1 MTSIDTHRGSH
12 LPLALAL
19 LYAAAIAFASLQPF
33 SGWIPP
39 LRDTPFWLFATSRT
53 TRFDTIANFATYV
66 PLGLFVS
73 LVPRRP
79 RLATCLAL
87 AFVAGAALSF
97 VLETLQWFMPPRS
110 ANWIDFAAN
119 TLGALLG
126 GVLGATF
133 ARSPLRA
140 WLRLLRERLVIPG
153 VLGDVGIALL
163 ALWLVAQVN
172 PAIAPFALTFDPDP
186 LKLQANAARAN
197 DLAATLIEAA
207 QSAFQLAGVGL
218 FVSLLVRDRRYAAGA
233 VLLLVG
239 TAMFAKG
246 LAAQMLLKPEVF
258 ESWLSL
264 GAVLGLGAG
273 ALLLAGALML
283 PRPMQVAGCAIALL
297 TSLLTPLL
305 TPDLMFAAPP
315 LTIFNWRYGHLLNF
329 NGLTRIVLVG
339 WPLAAAVWLFALAG
353 RPHWGQAV

>member
-1 MTSIDTHRGSH
+1 MNAIATQRSSH

-39 LRDTPFWLFATSRT
+39 LPDTPFWLFAPSRSS
-53 TRFDTIANFATYV
+53 RFDTIANIATYV

-73 LVPRRP
+73 LVPLRTRFVGC
-79 RLATCLAL
+79 LLLAL
-87 AFVAGAALSF
+87 AAGALLSF
-97 VLETLQWFMPPRS
+97 VLETLQWSMPPRS
-110 ANWIDFAAN
+110 ASWIDFAAN
-119 TLGALLG
+119 SLGAFAG
-126 GVLGATF
+126 GMLGAGL
-133 ARSPLRA
+133 ARSPLRG
-140 WLRLLRERLVIPG
+140 WLRTARERLVIPG

-163 ALWLVAQVN
+163 ALWLVAQIN

-186 LKLQANAARAN
+186 LNLKLGAAREH
-197 DLAATLIEAA
+197 DFAATLIEAA
-207 QSAFQLAGVGL
+207 QSAFQLVGVGL
-218 FVSLLVRDRRYAAGA
+218 FTSLLVRDRRYAAAA

-239 TAMFAKG
+239 AAMFAKG

-258 ESWLSL
+258 ESWLTS
-264 GAVLGLGAG
+264 GAMLGLGAG
-273 ALLLAGALML
+273 ALLLVLALLL
-283 PRPMQVAGCAIALL
+283 PRPMQVAGCAVALL

-339 WPLAAAVWLFALAG
+339 WPLVAAVWLFALAG
-353 RPHWGQAV
+353 RPKWGQAV

>member
-1 MTSIDTHRGSH
+1 MTSIGTHRGSH

-39 LRDTPFWLFATSRT
+39 LPDTPFWLFAPSRT
-53 TRFDTIANFATYV
+53 SRFDTIANFATYV
-66 PLGLFVS
+66 PLGLFVA
-73 LVPRRP
+73 LLPARV
-79 RLATCLAL
+79 RLAGCMLVAV
-87 AFVAGAALSF
+87 AAGALLSF
-97 VLETLQWFMPPRS
+97 ALETLQWFMPPRN
-110 ANWIDFAAN
+110 ANRIDFAAN
-119 TLGALLG
+119 SLGALLG
-126 GVLGATF
+126 GIVGASF
-133 ARSPLRA
+133 ARSPLRG
-140 WLRLLRERLVIPG
+140 WLRLLRERFAIPG
-153 VLGDVGIALL
+153 ALGDVGIALL
-163 ALWLVAQVN
+163 VLWLVAQIN

-186 LKLQANAARAN
+186 LALHRGAAQEY

-207 QSAFQLAGVGL
+207 QSAFQLVGVGL

-239 TAMFAKG
+239 AAMFAKG

-258 ESWLSL
+258 GSWLTS
-264 GAVLGLGAG
+264 GAMLGLGAG
-273 ALLLAGALML
+273 ALLLVLALML

-339 WPLAAAVWLFALAG
+339 WPLAAAAWLFALAG
-353 RPHWGQAV
+353 RPGWGQAV